1 MLRSS
6 TASLAQLPVISA
18 LVPTMRPV
26 APMVALSMK
35 LVRSRSAAMR
45 RRATIQHPYDVNA
58 AAARNHAGKAAQ
70 DEYGTFIRRH
80 DRASHCS

>member
-18 LVPTMRPV
+18 LASAMRPV

-35 LVRSRSAAMR
+35 LVRSRSASMR
-45 RRATIQHPYDVNA
+45 RRATI
-58 AAARNHAGKAAQ
+58 
-70 DEYGTFIRRH
+70 
-80 DRASHCS
+80 

>member
-18 LVPTMRPV
+18 LVPAMRPV

-58 AAARNHAGKAAQ
+58 AAARNHAAVAVQ
-70 DEYGTFIRRH
+70 DEDGTFRQKSN
-80 DRASHCS
+80 RAAYC

>member
-18 LVPTMRPV
+18 LVPAMRPI

-35 LVRSRSAAMR
+35 LIRSRSAAMR
-45 RRATIQHPYDVNA
+45 RRATIQHPYDVIA
-58 AAARNHAGKAAQ
+58 AAARNHAGMAAQ
-70 DEYGTFIRRH
+70 DEYGTFLRRH
-80 DRASHCS
+80 DRALHCS